1 MVIVTI
7 IVLLITIDSHNEFLM
22 DTLEFNNYASLLM
35 FLVQEVFH
43 MQIALQRRN
52 LKEFCASSG
61 CLKRRPGQWPISSDL
76 ASGKQP
82 HNYGKSPFLMGKC
95 IISIAMF
102 NSYVKL
108 PESNMILP
116 NMEIHWK

>member
-1 MVIVTI
+1 MV
-7 IVLLITIDSHNEFLM
+7 
-22 DTLEFNNYASLLM
+22 TLALNNYASLLM

-61 CLKRRPGQWPISSDL
+61 CLKRRPCQWPISWDL

-82 HNYGKSPFLMGKC
+82 HNYGKSPFLMGKS
-95 IISIAMF
+95 IISMAMF
-102 NSYVKL
+102 NNYIKL

-116 NMEIHWK
+116 TLEIHWK